1 MEYFRQAHA
10 IYHTKYHLVWI
21 PRYRRK
27 ILTHGIAD
35 YLTVILQCIKEWH
48 PDIILHECAIQPDHV
63 HILVSIPPR
72 MSVSDGVC
80 VMKTNTSVALRK
92 KFPFLSKLYP
102 RKEGVWSTGYFVS
115 TVGIN
120 EAIIARYIKMQE
132 REDCGQAKLVF
143 KKKPR
148 A

>member
-1 MEYFRQAHA
+1 MPFRENHG
-10 IYHTKYHLVWI
+10 
-21 PRYRRK
+21 RK
-27 ILTHGIAD
+27 PVDEGISTIF
-35 YLTVILQCIKEWH
+35 LWS
-48 PDIILHECAIQPDHV
+48 II
-63 HILVSIPPR
+63 
-72 MSVSDGVC
+72 
-80 VMKTNTSVALRK
+80 KTNTSVALRK